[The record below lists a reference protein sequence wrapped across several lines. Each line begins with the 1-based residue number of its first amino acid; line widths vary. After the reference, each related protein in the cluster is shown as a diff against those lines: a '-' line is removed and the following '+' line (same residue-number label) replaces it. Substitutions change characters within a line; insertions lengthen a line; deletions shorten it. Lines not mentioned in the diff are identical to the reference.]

1 MNTLFDHLLYQ
12 VGKPL
17 LFQSGFFLFFF
28 LVYLLFSAFIN
39 KSTALRNTLLT
50 LFSLYFYY
58 KSSGYF
64 FLLMLA
70 MCIFTFYMSA
80 AISIYRHQ
88 RSGKWLLIAT
98 VLVLLGALGYYKYT
112 NFFLLQVLP
121 LFGFQATAVDVFL
134 PLGISFFTFEL
145 IAYATDVYRGDHV
158 PGKSIMQFF
167 VYVSFFPH
175 LVAGPI
181 VRPHEFFPQL
191 SVIHRP
197 SDLENGK
204 GIFLI
209 CLGLIKKCLVSD
221 YISLNYVDRIFENPS
236 LYTGMENLLGMYG
249 YMVQIYCDF
258 SGYTDMALGLALMM
272 GFSLPDNFASPYLS
286 FSLTDFW
293 RRWHIT
299 LSSWLRDY
307 LYIPLGG
314 NRKGLFR
321 QYINLMLTMLL
332 GGLWHGASI
341 TFVVWGGMHGGMLA
355 IERALNPLLKN
366 IPAFIRKPF
375 GWLITFHFVAAC
387 WVFFRA
393 PGFAEAAA
401 VFEGIFASFEPSV
414 LPALLSA
421 YAPVMAMMGLGLL
434 LSLAPV
440 SFVNRSREG
449 FARLPL
455 LLQVGVLT
463 LLIWAVLQVS
473 SSQVQPFIYFRF

>member
-1 MNTLFDHLLYQ
+1 MNTMLDYFLYQ
-12 VGKPL
+12 PGKPL

-28 LVYLLFSAFIN
+28 LVYLLLSAFIG
-39 KSTALRNTLLT
+39 KSTGLRNTLLT
-50 LFSLYFYY
+50 FFSLYFYY

-80 AISIYRHQ
+80 AIHIYRHN
-88 RSGKWLLIAT
+88 SGGKWLLAFTI
-98 VLVLLGALGYYKYT
+98 LVLLGALGYYKYT

-121 LFGFQATAVDVFL
+121 LLGLHAPERDVFL

-145 IAYATDVYRGDHV
+145 IAYATDVYRGDHT

-191 SVIHRP
+191 SNIHRP
-197 SDLENGK
+197 SALENGK

-209 CLGLIKKCLVSD
+209 CLGLLKKCLVSD
-221 YISLNYVDRIFENPS
+221 YISLNYVDRIFENPA
-236 LYTGMENLLGMYG
+236 LYTGIENLLGMYG

-258 SGYTDMALGLALMM
+258 SGYTDMALGIALMM
-272 GFSLPDNFASPYLS
+272 GFSLPDNFAAPYLS

-314 NRKGLFR
+314 NRKGFFR
-321 QYINLMLTMLL
+321 QYLNLMLTMLL

-355 IERALNPLLKN
+355 IERALKPLLQH
-366 IPAFIRKPF
+366 IPVAIRKPL
-375 GWLITFHFVAAC
+375 GWIITFHFVAAC

-393 PGFAEAAA
+393 PGFREAAA
-401 VFEGIFASFEPSV
+401 VFTGIFTAFHPTV

-421 YAPVMAMMGLGLL
+421 FAPVFGLMALGLL
-434 LSLAPV
+434 LSLTPV
-440 SFVNRSREG
+440 SFVNRMQQG
-449 FARLPL
+449 FARLPW
-455 LLQVGVLT
+455 LLQILVLT

-473 SSQVQPFIYFRF
+473 SSKVQPFIYFRF